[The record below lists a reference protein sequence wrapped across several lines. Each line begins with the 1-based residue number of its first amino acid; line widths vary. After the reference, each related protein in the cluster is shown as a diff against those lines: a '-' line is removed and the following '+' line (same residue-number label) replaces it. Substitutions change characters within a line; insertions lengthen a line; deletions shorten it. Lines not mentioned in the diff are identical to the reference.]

1 MKKLLMI
8 GAISSLLL
16 TGCKKDGDESSSTS
30 ETTTTTVEDEVI
42 VQTTVEDDQE
52 NLQAS
57 LSEIVSCMG
66 AMKDGDLM
74 TSFVDFVGISN
85 GEILDEEFVET
96 LLDELGEA
104 LDTIEEP
111 EEPRL
116 PFETLTGTWTYDISN
131 ETWNRTKTPSN
142 KIIVEFPS
150 DKNQTQNN
158 IEASLSD
165 YVDAQ
170 YTFDMEDVWLPKSFE
185 LSVKKNGIELA
196 KMDLNNLSLEESN
209 DALIPTDLDGSLF
222 LAPFTFSMSGER
234 TTTTEFTAEMTL
246 NDGTGCGYG
255 VEATLKLKN
264 DDYENLKDEDFISI
278 EGYMEHNNMK
288 MEYFVALGELAE
300 LNMSDDDLKMED
312 VNSNIDVKVFIND
325 QNIGELSLAESAND
339 EEEVEFMITYKDGT
353 TEDADRFYEP
363 FFDDLEAEFASI
375 LGDWDELLEEDDDI
389 YIDDDYNDDYDD
401 GYDDDGYDDGGWE
414 WTEDDQG
421 NEGDWII
428 GDDEGWEW
436 TEEYPLDDGDWSD
449 DYGDGAW
456 PGADGE
462 ELTDEQKELLDG
474 LIDNSVED
482 GAYDD

>member
-1 MKKLLMI
+1 
-8 GAISSLLL
+8 
-16 TGCKKDGDESSSTS
+16 
-30 ETTTTTVEDEVI
+30 
-42 VQTTVEDDQE
+42 
-52 NLQAS
+52 
-57 LSEIVSCMG
+57 
-66 AMKDGDLM
+66 
-74 TSFVDFVGISN
+74 
-85 GEILDEEFVET
+85 
-96 LLDELGEA
+96 
-104 LDTIEEP
+104 
-111 EEPRL
+111 
-116 PFETLTGTWTYDISN
+116 
-131 ETWNRTKTPSN
+131 
-142 KIIVEFPS
+142 
-150 DKNQTQNN
+150 
-158 IEASLSD
+158 
-165 YVDAQ
+165 
-170 YTFDMEDVWLPKSFE
+170 
-185 LSVKKNGIELA
+185 
-196 KMDLNNLSLEESN
+196 
-209 DALIPTDLDGSLF
+209 
-222 LAPFTFSMSGER
+222 
-234 TTTTEFTAEMTL
+234 MTL

-401 GYDDDGYDDGGWE
+401 GYDDGGYDDGGWE